1 MQNVADDDFVI
12 KENDYLNF
20 SEKGNSYICWRLFI
34 LFGIISFPDNSVNSF
49 YLLSCKFYNVN
60 TITSFNAN
68 VPLLYPL
75 KMSENQSFFTFS
87 GGIAMERLR
96 EMSLSRKAF
105 LCEQKIIFL
114 YHSRYDS
121 SKLWSLY
128 LNI

>member
-1 MQNVADDDFVI
+1 M
-12 KENDYLNF
+12 
-20 SEKGNSYICWRLFI
+20 
-34 LFGIISFPDNSVNSF
+34 
-49 YLLSCKFYNVN
+49 N

-87 GGIAMERLR
+87 GGIEMERLR
-96 EMSLSRKAF
+96 EMGLSRKTF

-121 SKLWSLY
+121 SKLVSVFEHLK
-128 LNI
+128 LL